1 MYDYNLNYYKNR
13 PALLL
18 LKSIVQMN
26 WQCHNAHSLEPSTT
40 RVQHYLVIFLF
51 RSNSR
56 WEGNFCYTWYKK
68 KVSMSFLKFSFS
80 FKKWIY
86 RMFIYVGFSLRKK
99 VCFQNDHKLNHI
111 FQKNFFSACS
121 NLTFQKAQRCFLI
134 RTTELWTNQFLL
146 LQSKFYV
153 QCPPSNLH
161 STRVG

>member
-1 MYDYNLNYYKNR
+1 MYDYNSNYYKNR

-26 WQCHNAHSLEPSTT
+26 WQCHNAHSFELSTT

-56 WEGNFCYTWYKK
+56 WEGNFCYKWYKR
-68 KVSMSFLKFSFS
+68 SRCLFLNFPSVLKNGYIECSYM
-80 FKKWIY
+80 WD
-86 RMFIYVGFSLRKK
+86 FSLRKK
-99 VCFQNDHKLNHI
+99 VCFQNGHKLNHI
-111 FQKNFFSACS
+111 FQKNLFSICS

-153 QCPPSNLH
+153 QCPPSNLQ